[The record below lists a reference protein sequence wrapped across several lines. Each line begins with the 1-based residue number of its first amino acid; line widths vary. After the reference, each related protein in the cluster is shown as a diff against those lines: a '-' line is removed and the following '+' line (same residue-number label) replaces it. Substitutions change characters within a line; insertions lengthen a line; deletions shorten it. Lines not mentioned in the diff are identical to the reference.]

1 MHKLKMGIIGGG
13 KGAFIGAVHRMA
25 ATLDGRAQLVAGCM
39 SSDPVRAKESGRE
52 SPWNLP
58 DDRNYGTWQEMLG
71 RELARQVG
79 EGPDSRIDFVTV
91 VTPNHAHAPIAGAFA
106 RAGFHVIC
114 DKPLCINTAEARE
127 LAAAQASGGG
137 VFAVTYNYSGYPM
150 VKQAKHMIGAGDLG
164 EIRKVIVEYNQG
176 WLASKLEQTGG
187 GGQKQADWRTD
198 PKRAG
203 IGGAIGDIGSHAE
216 HLLRY
221 ITGLDI
227 THICADLT
235 SFVPGRQLDDD
246 ANLLLR
252 LSNGARGILTCSQ
265 VCIGGENDLRI
276 RIWGTRAGLEWR
288 QEEPNAL
295 YFRLDGKPEQV
306 LRRGNAYLC
315 PAAQAAT
322 RIPSGHPEA
331 FLEAFANI
339 YRGAFEAMV
348 RANGESRVVS
358 GGRAGSSGGL
368 GSAAAGTGGPALDY
382 PTLDDGAR
390 GVHFIEK
397 TVESSQSERKW
408 TDAKFS

>member
-1 MHKLKMGIIGGG
+1 MHKLRMGIIGGG

-25 ATLDGRAQLVAGCM
+25 ATLDGRAELVAGCM

-52 SPWNLP
+52 SPWNLA
-58 DDRNYGTWQEMLG
+58 DDRNYGTWQEMLE
-71 RELARQVG
+71 RELTRPAG
-79 EGPDSRIDFVTV
+79 DSPEARIDFVSI
-91 VTPNHAHAPIAGAFA
+91 VTPNHAHAPIAAAFA
-106 RAGFHVIC
+106 RAGFNVVC
-114 DKPLCINTAEARE
+114 DKPLCMNSAEVRE
-127 LAAAQASGGG
+127 LAAAKRQGGG

-150 VKQAKHMIGAGDLG
+150 VKQARHMVTSGELG

-176 WLASKLEQTGG
+176 WLASKLEQTG
-187 GGQKQADWRTD
+187 QKQADWRTD
-198 PKRAG
+198 PRRAG
-203 IGGAIGDIGSHAE
+203 IGGAVGDIGSHAE

-221 ITGLDI
+221 ITGLEI
-227 THICADLT
+227 SHICADLT

-276 RIWGTRAGLEWR
+276 RIWGTKSGLEWR

-295 YFRLDGKPEQV
+295 YFRIDGKPEQV

-331 FLEAFANI
+331 FLEAFANV
-339 YRGAFEAMV
+339 YRGAFEAI
-348 RANGESRVVS
+348 AAASGGSRVAS
-358 GGRAGSSGGL
+358 GAKSGGL
-368 GSAAAGTGGPALDY
+368 GGSPSNAAPALDY
-382 PTLDDGAR
+382 PTLEDGAR

-397 TVESSQSERKW
+397 TVESAQSERKW
-408 TDAKFS
+408 TDTRYPK

>member
-13 KGAFIGAVHRMA
+13 KGAFIGAVHRIA
-25 ATLDGRAQLVAGCM
+25 ATLDGRAELIAGCL
-39 SSDPVRAKESGRE
+39 SSDPARAKESGRE
-52 SPWNLP
+52 SPWNLAE
-58 DDRNYGTWQEMLG
+58 DRNYGTWQEMLE
-71 RELARQVG
+71 RELARPVG
-79 EGPDSRIDFVTV
+79 ADANARIDFVSI

-106 RAGFHVIC
+106 RAGFNVIC
-114 DKPLCINTAEARE
+114 DKPLCMNSAEASD
-127 LAAAQASGGG
+127 LTAAHKAGGG
-137 VFAVTYNYSGYPM
+137 IFAVTYNYSGYPL
-150 VKQAKHMIGAGDLG
+150 VKQAKHMVAGGELG

-176 WLASKLEQTGG
+176 WLASKLEQS
-187 GGQKQADWRTD
+187 GQKQADWRTD

-276 RIWGTRAGLEWR
+276 RIWGTNAGLEWR

-295 YFRLDGKPEQV
+295 HFRIDGKPEQV

-315 PAAQAAT
+315 PAAQGAT

-331 FLEAFANI
+331 FLEAFANV
-339 YRGAFEAMV
+339 YRGAFEAI
-348 RANGESRVVS
+348 AAASGESQVT
-358 GGRAGSSGGL
+358 GGAKSGGL
-368 GSAAAGTGGPALDY
+368 GGSPGNAAPALDY
-382 PTLDDGAR
+382 PTLEDGAR

-397 TVESSQSERKW
+397 TVESSQSDRKW
-408 TDAKFS
+408 TDASFK